1 MIVSYNSPHRFAN
14 RITKYRWLSEID
26 DLRHYYWLA
35 QPHVPPMLSTWL
47 RNWINPNSST
57 STMLFLWGPNGTGK
71 SIVAKA
77 LAKYHMLNLGCP
89 TLECVPWSAFVD
101 DQLNGSKM
109 EINWEAKLLVL
120 DGLDERR
127 AMGNT
132 LSTWLLDKLVG
143 RLKYRAEYLKAP
155 TVTTSNRNPLLL
167 ENWLATS
174 PQGSSNTDTKQAART
189 LVSAFERHC
198 HTAIKFKD
206 LSMNISQSNMDKP
219 DRNRHLL
226 KLGRETNDMK
236 KLGFEFLEEYGETTI
251 WASE

>member
-1 MIVSYNSPHRFAN
+1 MNVSYNSFHRFAN
-14 RITKYRWLSEID
+14 RITRYRWLSEID
-26 DLRHYYWLA
+26 DLRRYYWLA
-35 QPHVPPMLSTWL
+35 QPHVPPMLSLWL
-47 RNWINPNSST
+47 RSWINPGSDSL
-57 STMLFLWGPNGTGK
+57 TMLFLWGQNGTGK

-77 LAKYHMLNLGCP
+77 LAKYHMLNLACP

-132 LSTWLLDKLVG
+132 LSTWLLDKLIG

-155 TVTTSNRNPLLL
+155 TIITSNRNPLLL
-167 ENWLATS
+167 EDWLATS
-174 PQGSSNTDTKQAART
+174 PQGNSSADTKQASRT
-189 LVSAFERHC
+189 LISAFERHC

-206 LSMNISQSNMDKP
+206 LPFNIANSNLSKP
-219 DRNRHLL
+219 DRNKHLV
-226 KLGRETNDMK
+226 KLAKETNDMK
-236 KLGFEFLEEYGETTI
+236 KLGFEILEDYDETTI
-251 WASE
+251 WTSE